1 MTFLRSFTF
10 TALFSVVASF
20 ASAQTDK
27 KWSTKQCSD
36 LYKAIGFFTALAD
49 KQWKKKSEEV
59 WRYTLQS
66 QRTILLSIKLSVT
79 SKLETP
85 HPLPIPRTYHLYTHC
100 DPCV

>member
-1 MTFLRSFTF
+1 MTFLGPFMF

-49 KQWKKKSEEV
+49 KQWKKK
-59 WRYTLQS
+59 
-66 QRTILLSIKLSVT
+66 
-79 SKLETP
+79 
-85 HPLPIPRTYHLYTHC
+85 
-100 DPCV
+100 